1 MRKKMPIEME
11 EITPTSVIV
20 DLVNLDSTFDDISAK
35 REEVA
40 ALLRDEVLKLRDNIK
55 TSEARQTEVQM
66 QVVNTYLAVLTAKEA
81 SVVRRVSS
89 KLKHVETNSTSKA
102 SEAVA
107 EFLAKVDVKN
117 IKFDNKNTNYDQD
130 QIESKIE
137 QTFSENNLAPVLDT
151 ELRTDPNDV

>member
-1 MRKKMPIEME
+1 MPIEME